1 MSEILIIE
9 DNATM
14 REAMVTIVERMGYSC
29 DEAENGNIAIEKLN
43 GGAYEFVVSDYKME
57 GKNGL
62 EILKHIK
69 QQSPSTE
76 VLIITAYGT
85 IELAVEAMK
94 AGAVDFI
101 TKPFSHDEFQ
111 MKVERIF
118 QRIHERKEMSRITE
132 ENAYL
137 RQELDEHFNYGD
149 IIGQSEAIRN
159 VYRTIEKV
167 AATDSSVLIY
177 GESGTGKEL
186 VARAIH
192 KTSPRRDKPFIRVNC
207 GALAETLL
215 ESELFGHER
224 GAFSGAIKRKK
235 GRFELADSG
244 SIFLDEI
251 GDISPKMQL
260 KLLRVLQEKEFER
273 VGSEETIQ
281 VDVRV
286 LAATNKKLADRVQQ
300 GAFREDLY
308 YRLHIIPIYLPA
320 LRDRKDD
327 IPILIDHFLD
337 TIGTE
342 LNRKSISISREAV
355 EKLTAYPWPGN
366 VRELE
371 NVLERALVL
380 CETDMISSEDL
391 PVLNSVQSQSLPGD
405 ILDRFQMN
413 LNDTLYAVE
422 KQLLERAMEKAEGNK
437 SRAAKLLGIK
447 TNLLY
452 YKLEKFGMI

>member
-1 MSEILIIE
+1 MPEILIVE

-14 REAMVTIVERMGYSC
+14 REAMVAIVERMGYSC
-29 DEAENGNIAIEKLN
+29 DQAENGRVALERLAAN
-43 GGAYEFVVSDYKME
+43 AYEFVVSDYKME

-62 EILKHIK
+62 EILNHIK
-69 QQSPSTE
+69 GTTPATE

-85 IELAVEAMK
+85 IELAVDVMK
-94 AGAVDFI
+94 AGAADFI
-101 TKPFSHDEFQ
+101 TKPFSHDEFR

-118 QRIHERKEMSRITE
+118 QRIQERKELSRISD

-137 RQELDEHFNYGD
+137 RQELDEQFNYGD
-149 IIGQSEAIRN
+149 IIGQSDAMRK
-159 VYRTIEKV
+159 VYQTIDKV
-167 AATDSSVLIY
+167 AQTDSSVLIY

-192 KTSPRRDKPFIRVNC
+192 KASPRKNKPFVRVNC

-235 GRFELADSG
+235 GRFELADGG

-251 GDISPKMQL
+251 GDISANMQL

-281 VDVRV
+281 VDVRI
-286 LAATNKKLADRVQQ
+286 LAATNKNLSDLVQQ
-300 GAFREDLY
+300 GTFREDLY

-320 LRDRKDD
+320 LRERTSD
-327 IPILIDHFLD
+327 IPILIDFFLARFRS
-337 TIGTE
+337 E
-342 LNRKSISISREAV
+342 FKRQHISISRDAV
-355 EKLTAYPWPGN
+355 EKLVSYRWPGN

-371 NVLERALVL
+371 NVIERAFVL
-380 CETDMISSEDL
+380 CDGDAIRSSDL
-391 PVLNSVQSQSLPGD
+391 PILTSEESHKLPAD
-405 ILDRFQMN
+405 LLDRFQLN

-422 KQLLERAMEKAEGNK
+422 KHLLERAMQQSDGNK
-437 SRAAKLLGIK
+437 SQAAKILGIK